1 MEKRA
6 RGQSGEALLLRE
18 ALAKGRAARPRS
30 FGGDQ
35 ENRSCCNQD
44 LEAHGV
50 AITSFKKSSRWV
62 CEPAACA
69 EAATLGQGRGPR
81 LTRAEASVGT
91 LPAPRM
97 ARLGQGDVHYPCHEA
112 VTLLGRRQGPCPCGQ
127 AAMGARSPLNQ
138 PDESW
143 EVGSARPRVL
153 LPAL

>member
-1 MEKRA
+1 MEKGA
-6 RGQSGEALLLRE
+6 RGQSGEALLRRE
-18 ALAKGRAARPRS
+18 ALVKGRAARPRS

-44 LEAHGV
+44 SEAHGV

-91 LPAPRM
+91 SSAPCM

-112 VTLLGRRQGPCPCGQ
+112 LTLLGRRQGPCPCGQ

>member
-1 MEKRA
+1 MEKGA

-18 ALAKGRAARPRS
+18 ALAKGRATRPRS

-44 LEAHGV
+44 SEAHGV

-91 LPAPRM
+91 SSAPCM